1 MDINDIK
8 PPGGPD
14 PYAGSDEQ
22 SVDGKRDTQF
32 AESKSKLE
40 ASEPAEVTGP
50 SLGVITQFR
59 RTSLEDPAKLD
70 TMVRASVSELID
82 SGQNITGPLSGPE
95 KQSLVDFLSADP
107 VVRRQ
112 VESYLRKALV

>member
-22 SVDGKRDTQF
+22 AVGEKRDSRF
-32 AESKSKLE
+32 AESTSKLE
-40 ASEPAEVTGP
+40 ASEPAKVTGP
-50 SLGVITQFR
+50 SLSVVTQFR
-59 RTSLEDPAKLD
+59 RAALEDPAKLES
-70 TMVRASVSELID
+70 MVRASVSELID
-82 SGQNITGPLSGPE
+82 SGQNITGPLSGGE

-112 VESYLRKALV
+112 VETYLRKALV

>member
-8 PPGGPD
+8 PPGGSD

-22 SVDGKRDTQF
+22 PVEGTRDRRF
-32 AESKSKLE
+32 PESKSRLE

-50 SLGVITQFR
+50 SLGVVTQFHK
-59 RTSLEDPAKLD
+59 TALEDPAKLD

-82 SGQNITGPLSGPE
+82 SGQNITGHLSGVE

-112 VESYLRKALV
+112 VENYLRKALV

>member
-22 SVDGKRDTQF
+22 SIDGKRDTQF

-50 SLGVITQFR
+50 SLGVVTQFR
-59 RTSLEDPAKLD
+59 RTALEDPAKLD

>member
-8 PPGGPD
+8 PPGGQDSYVGPD
-14 PYAGSDEQ
+14 DQPVGR
-22 SVDGKRDTQF
+22 KRDSRF

-40 ASEPAEVTGP
+40 ASEPAEATGP
-50 SLGVITQFR
+50 SLGVVAQFR
-59 RTSLEDPAKLD
+59 RAALEDPAKLD

-82 SGQNITGPLSGPE
+82 SGQNVTGPLSGPE
-95 KQSLVDFLSADP
+95 KQSLVNFLSGDP

-112 VESYLRKALV
+112 VETYLRKVLV